1 MWTMVAQ
8 FEAMIFTVFL
18 SFSHFRTW
26 FRSRFPR
33 VWVTSKRWFLGDE
46 FMPGWVLSV
55 QSLVWI
61 HGVLGRILS
70 ILCPLLFLF
79 IVCRCSRSSV
89 RLADFRSWPTVQSR
103 PRASACC
110 SSGRGFLLKAERWGN
125 ELSPAP
131 CASFSLS
138 PFSSSCSLRRSPVF
152 RAWANRHSRVLALG
166 GLLAE
171 PEPSS
176 RARHQIPPLPNR
188 ANSCAEPLASSFLC
202 SSDLT
207 GDFWSQV
214 QELVLTCFWLVYVLV
229 LASVTY

>member
-1 MWTMVAQ
+1 MVAQ
-8 FEAMIFTVFL
+8 FEVVIFTVFL
-18 SFSHFRTW
+18 NFSHFRTW

-33 VWVTSKRWFLGDE
+33 VWVTSKRWFLRDE

-70 ILCPLLFLF
+70 ILCLLLFLF
-79 IVCRCSRSSV
+79 IVCRYSQSSV
-89 RLADFRSWPTVQSR
+89 RLAYFRSWPTMRSK
-103 PRASACC
+103 PRTSTCY

-152 RAWANRHSRVLALG
+152 LAWANRHSRVLALG

-176 RARHQIPPLPNR
+176 RAQHQIPPLPDR
-188 ANSCAEPLASSFLC
+188 AGSRAKSLASSFMC
-202 SSDLT
+202 SLDLT

-214 QELVLTCFWLVYVLV
+214 QQLVLTCFWLVYGLV